1 MIGYVDGSVA
11 ASTRRFNVVLEPSAV
26 VQLDDLVVTRHTLGD
41 GRDVAHYGIVVEA
54 LGSIEGALMPSDTQ
68 RIGENVMPGLTSRSV
83 TVQILR
89 TVPELWL
96 APLPG
101 STVELASG
109 AARDEALFV
118 DQMGQRLA
126 VGLDQ
131 HDRPIFADF
140 SFMNGE
146 RGGHVSISGVSGVA
160 TKTSYAMFLLYQ
172 LLETPHGAALLGP
185 ARAQTHALVFNVKG
199 EDLLHLDRRN
209 AIYDAERQGP
219 RWAALGVAT
228 PGPFGDVEFFVPRS
242 AAATDDSRAVDLTS
256 RRQSEVTV
264 FGWTPQEFVKRQ
276 LLRFCFGEE
285 MRTQVP
291 FVEQHVRLQLA
302 RHAYPSAN
310 GDGSIV
316 LAPNSASSSNIDRV
330 LAERRQ
336 PKQPGEGEPVA
347 TFGDLVAF
355 VRERLTADPPDPV
368 WSARFTEGTI
378 GAFLRRLEALRP
390 RLGRLISTRVSP
402 VELRRSL
409 SVVDLH
415 SLHDDAQRFVVGALL
430 SEVFEAKQ
438 GTGREPLRFVVLD
451 ELNKYAP
458 REGTSPIKD
467 VLIDIAAR
475 GRSLGVLLIG
485 AQQSLADV
493 DRTITMNAALKIAGR
508 LDAASSDDYRFL
520 TPELRERAAR
530 FLPGTMVF
538 DQPLVPAPIPLRFPF
553 PAYAT
558 NTSERARDEAAAD
571 GADGTARERGDGRDV
586 FERL

>member
-11 ASTRRFNVVLEPSAV
+11 ASTRRFNVVLEDAAV
-26 VQLDDLVVTRHTLGD
+26 VQLDDLVVTRQQLGD
-41 GRDVAHYGIVVEA
+41 GREVAHYGIVVEA
-54 LGSIEGALMPSDTQ
+54 FGTIEGALLPSDTR

-83 TVQILR
+83 TVQMLR
-89 TVPELWL
+89 TMPELWL
-96 APLPG
+96 PPLPG
-101 STVELASG
+101 SAVELVEG

-118 DQMGQRLA
+118 DQMAQRLA

-140 SFMNGE
+140 SFMSGE

-160 TKTSYAMFLLYQ
+160 TKTSYALFLLYQ
-172 LLETPHGAALLGP
+172 LLETPQGAALLGP
-185 ARAQTHALVFNVKG
+185 ARPQTHALVFNVKG

-209 AIYDAERQGP
+209 AAYDAAREDR
-219 RWAALGVAT
+219 RWQALGVAN
-228 PGPFGDVEFFVPRS
+228 PGPFSDVEFFVPRS
-242 AAATDDSRAVDLTS
+242 SGASDDSRAVDVQS
-256 RRQSEVTV
+256 RRQSDVTV
-264 FGWTPQEFVKRQ
+264 FGWTPEQFVKRQ
-276 LLRFCFGEE
+276 LLRFCFGDEN
-285 MRTQVP
+285 RTQVP

-302 RHAYPSAN
+302 RHAFPSTA

-316 LAPNSASSSNIDRV
+316 LVPHSTSSSNIDRV
-330 LAERRQ
+330 LSERRK
-336 PKQPGEGEPVA
+336 PKEPGEGEPIA
-347 TFGDLVAF
+347 TFSDLVAF
-355 VRERLTADPPDPV
+355 LRDQLTADPPNPV
-368 WSARFTEGTI
+368 WSSRFAEGTI
-378 GAFLRRLEALRP
+378 GAFLRRIEALRP
-390 RLGRLISTRVSP
+390 RLGRLVSMRVSP

-430 SEVFEAKQ
+430 SEMFDAKQ
-438 GTGREPLRFVVLD
+438 GTGREPLRFIVLD

-467 VLIDIAAR
+467 VLVDIAAR

-493 DRTITMNAALKIAGR
+493 ERAITTNAALKVVGR
-508 LDAASSDDYRFL
+508 LDAATADDYRFL

-530 FLPGTMVF
+530 FLPGTMVL

-558 NTSERARDEAAAD
+558 NTSERRSEAPTGTRDAFD
-571 GADGTARERGDGRDV
+571 
-586 FERL
+586 RL